1 MVKMVPDKT
10 GRFAERPHYEPK
22 DLDRECEGIV
32 TRFLKS
38 RRSGPLY
45 PITTDELTVMIEQDG
60 ADLDQYADLSPFG
73 ADVEGATIFHPS
85 GTPEVWISDQL
96 ANDDRRENRLRT
108 TLAHEFGHLRF
119 HGYLWAD
126 KLAARRFFDRDSRE
140 NKAICKRD
148 TIIGAAQVDWMEWQA
163 GYISGA
169 ILMPAGATRRLVS
182 DLCEPLGEHGAVMP
196 ASETGCRIIEA
207 VMEQFQVS
215 EEAARVRLLKLGLLA
230 SSDRQRS
237 LFSR

>member
-10 GRFAERPHYEPK
+10 ARFAERPHYEPK
-22 DLDRECEGIV
+22 ELDRECERIV
-32 TRFLKS
+32 SGFLRG
-38 RRSGPLY
+38 RRAGPLY
-45 PITTDELTVMIEQDG
+45 PITTDELTILIEQDG
-60 ADLDQYADLSPFG
+60 ADLDQYADLSQFG

-85 GTPEVWISDQL
+85 GVSEVWISDQL

-119 HGYLWAD
+119 HRYLWVD
-126 KLAARRFFDRDSRE
+126 KLASRSFFDRSSRE

-148 TIIGAAQVDWMEWQA
+148 TIIGATSIDWMEWQA

-169 ILMPAGATRRLVS
+169 ILMPAGATRRLVA
-182 DLCEPLGEHGAVMP
+182 DLCAPLGEHAAVTV
-196 ASETGCRIIEA
+196 ASETGRQVIET

-215 EEAARVRLLKLGLLA
+215 KEAARVRLLKLGLLA
-230 SSDRQRS
+230 TSDRQPS
-237 LFSR
+237 LFS